1 MHLDILVSVGDLKA
15 AVEIPLI
22 LALHCQCQGPY
33 LGCAVLA
40 GGRLDDG
47 LVLSWLSV
55 SRGLGFA
62 GGSTLWQGPDES
74 LDH

>member
-1 MHLDILVSVGDLKA
+1 MGILVSVGDLKA
-15 AVEIPLI
+15 AVESPLI
-22 LALHCQCQGPY
+22 LALHCQCQSPY

-47 LVLSWLSV
+47 LVLSWLIV

-74 LDH
+74 CDM